1 MLIDDSDT
9 GIVIEVKYADDGNVD
24 ELAEEA
30 IKQID
35 KMRYTSYLYQY
46 DVEHVLKYGIACYKK
61 KCTVAMHEEWK

>member
-1 MLIDDSDT
+1 MQMT
-9 GIVIEVKYADDGNVD
+9 ENVD

-46 DVEHVLKYGIACYKK
+46 DVKHVLKYGIACYKK